1 MTHAPSER
9 ESVRAD
15 APSTAAL
22 DGAAEPGREEPPA
35 EAAPEDTEGER
46 PRKERVLHTRVPAVL
61 EHELKRLATNLKV
74 PVSNLVRAILED
86 AIDAVDVVGKKAEGE
101 LLGIADRLHRQ
112 RDSLRTAAVR
122 SATDRV
128 QANEDQN
135 RAEGSTSGCP
145 AATEALAGV
154 LGFQAL
160 VLASDARCTVCER
173 TLSRGE
179 TACRGVRE
187 GDGPRVLVAGH
198 CALVPSAAS

>member
-9 ESVRAD
+9 DPLRAD
-15 APSTAAL
+15 AASTAGI
-22 DGAAEPGREEPPA
+22 DGAAEPTREEPPA
-35 EAAPEDTEGER
+35 EAVPEDSDGER

-122 SATDRV
+122 SATERV
-128 QANEDQN
+128 QAHDEQS
-135 RAEGSTSGCP
+135 RSAGSASECP
-145 AATEALAGV
+145 AATDALAGV

-160 VLASDARCTVCER
+160 VLASDARCTVCSR

-198 CALVPSAAS
+198 CSLVPSAAS